1 MNKPERH
8 SIPVYGLSEHH
19 RHGAPSLRQELRAPG
34 AAPYREQK
42 ALDQFKL
49 TKGFCLWKLIFLRW
63 SSD

>member
-1 MNKPERH
+1 MDEHRRH
-8 SIPVYGLSEHH
+8 A
-19 RHGAPSLRQELRAPG
+19 APALCQELRAPG
-34 AAPYREQK
+34 AAPYREQE